1 MGSQTPTVLLRK
13 AAALALGL
21 LAVSGAITAA
31 QARTSSGAAKTVVVS
46 RLSFLNAEEL
56 EFGSLLAGTT
66 AGTVTVSPAGVRTK
80 TGGVTLIGGL
90 VQPAR
95 FAGRG
100 SLNQTVLISLT
111 TTTSTLRR
119 VGGTETMTLD
129 QLTIGST
136 PTAVLTTRPQS
147 FRISSP
153 TGIFNFPIGGRLNV
167 NANQVPGD
175 YAGTFNVTLNY
186 Q

>member
-1 MGSQTPTVLLRK
+1 MGSHPNKIMPLS
-13 AAALALGL
+13 AAIAAMGL
-21 LAVSGAITAA
+21 LTVAGGVDDA
-31 QARTSSGAAKTVVVS
+31 QAQTTSARAKTVVVS
-46 RLSFLNAEEL
+46 RLAFLNAEEL
-56 EFGSLLAGTT
+56 EFGNLLAGTT
-66 AGTVTVSPAGVRTK
+66 AGTVIVSPTGARTI
-80 TGGVTLIGGL
+80 TGGVTLVGGL

-100 SLNQTVLISLT
+100 TVNQTVLVSLT
-111 TTTSTLRR
+111 TASSTLRR
-119 VGGTETMTLD
+119 VGGTETMLLD

-136 PTAVLTTRPQS
+136 PTAVLTTTPQS

-175 YAGTFNVTLNY
+175 YTGTFTVTLNY

>member
-1 MGSQTPTVLLRK
+1 MGSHPTKTIPLRAV
-13 AAALALGL
+13 AAVLGL
-21 LAVSGAITAA
+21 LAVATAQTAYA
-31 QARTSSGAAKTVVVS
+31 QSRSANAKTVVVS
-46 RLSFLNAEEL
+46 RLAFLNAEEL

-66 AGTVTVSPAGVRTK
+66 AGTVTVSPTGVRTK
-80 TGGVTLIGGL
+80 TGGVTLVGGL

-100 SLNQTVLISLT
+100 TLNQTVLISLT
-111 TTTSTLRR
+111 ASPSTLQRI
-119 VGGTETMTLD
+119 GGTETMRLD

-136 PTAVLTTRPQS
+136 PTAVLTTTPRA

-153 TGIFNFPIGGRLNV
+153 TGIFNFPIGGRLSV

-175 YAGTFNVTLNY
+175 YVGTFAVTLNY